1 MYSLTLQKATT
12 IQCAIYGTPRPPVD
26 SPSSVAHMTVA
37 VCGLAGNFSKAKE
50 QEFLVSRGKILELM
64 RPDELG
70 RMQTVLQEEVFGVI
84 RSLQPFRLP
93 GARRQLALRS
103 LMLWLTHMGLVVV
116 QAQVWT
122 TSWWGLTLG
131 VLSC

>member
-1 MYSLTLQKATT
+1 
-12 IQCAIYGTPRPPVD
+12 
-26 SPSSVAHMTVA
+26 
-37 VCGLAGNFSKAKE
+37 
-50 QEFLVSRGKILELM
+50 VSRGKILELM

-93 GARRQLALRS
+93 GARRQLALLS